1 MHIYSYYAD
10 NCVGLSQYSDRCRA
24 ESEYGPWKCAVFTIR
39 TSALAVLQCI
49 DVKKTHHRWS
59 STASQG
65 RRGDNHRKA
74 LINSNTEGG
83 GIALSLSPLSSTY
96 PYPPPTPAWWH
107 VLIPQSDLS
116 VLFWGPDPAAFGNV
130 NFSCLLVAIRPRT
143 AVCVCACV
151 LERGNE
157 KGKCAKC
164 LHLARCGLLP
174 LSNKTSPDF
183 TLAVGRVF
191 YNWHPSQHKKKTG
204 L

>member
-1 MHIYSYYAD
+1 MC
-10 NCVGLSQYSDRCRA
+10 CVHYQDISTCCTAVYRC
-24 ESEYGPWKCAVFTIR
+24 E
-39 TSALAVLQCI
+39 
-49 DVKKTHHRWS
+49 KTHPRWS

-65 RRGDNHRKA
+65 RWGDNHRKA

-107 VLIPQSDLS
+107 VLIPKSDLS
-116 VLFWGPDPAAFGNV
+116 ILFWGPDPAAFGNV

-183 TLAVGRVF
+183 TLAVGHLDGWNEPQRKWMNQEGRAWILHLCSVLQG
-191 YNWHPSQHKKKTG
+191 Y
-204 L
+204 

>member
-1 MHIYSYYAD
+1 MLIGIEY
-10 NCVGLSQYSDRCRA
+10 NQNMGLSGNLKMCCVHYHDISTSCTAVYRC
-24 ESEYGPWKCAVFTIR
+24 E
-39 TSALAVLQCI
+39 
-49 DVKKTHHRWS
+49 KTHHRWS

-83 GIALSLSPLSSTY
+83 RIALSLSPLSSTY
-96 PYPPPTPAWWH
+96 PYPPPTPAWRH

-151 LERGNE
+151 LERG
-157 KGKCAKC
+157 KCAKC
-164 LHLARCGLLP
+164 LHLARLGLLP

-183 TLAVGRVF
+183 TLAVGRVVF
-191 YNWHPSQHKKKTG
+191 YNWNPSQHKKDI
-204 L
+204 